1 MQFDARW
8 PWQGISRYHGTVTK
22 AKRKNPNRAGTDARR
37 RKDGRYET
45 RATLDTPTGRRRVS
59 FYGATA
65 EEANN
70 KKFQAL
76 ADQARGVLFTD
87 PGKLKVGEYLQSWLT
102 DTARY
107 QVSEGTFSRYDRTC
121 RNHLLP
127 FFGHLKLRDLTATH
141 VRALKAR
148 KIKEGLNPNTV
159 GVMQGVLSVALNQA
173 VDDGL
178 ISSNPTSRVKKAATR
193 EQAPM
198 RSLSQEQAAR
208 LLRTAVGTRDETLI
222 TLALRTGMRQ
232 GELAAV
238 KWEDVDL
245 VGKPSITVRRSADT
259 RTKTRVSTT
268 KTGKERKIHIGPR
281 TVEVLKAHRARQLE
295 ERLAA
300 TSWMDPALVFPNT
313 RGKVRR
319 RDSVMRSL
327 RRFLEEAGLPV
338 DVRFHDLRHT
348 AGTLAL
354 RQGIPLHT
362 VSKMLGHSDP
372 AMTLRR
378 YAHVLED
385 MREDAARAMDDLF

>member
-1 MQFDARW
+1 MAR
-8 PWQGISRYHGTVTK
+8 
-22 AKRKNPNRAGTDARR
+22 ANRKNPNRAGTDARKR
-37 RKDGRYET
+37 SDGRYET
-45 RATLDTPTGRRRVS
+45 RATLNTPTGRRRVS

-76 ADQARGVLFTD
+76 ADQARGILFSD
-87 PGKLKVGEYLQSWLT
+87 PGRLTVGEYISSWLT

-107 QVSEGTFSRYDRTC
+107 QVSEGTFERYERTC
-121 RNHLLP
+121 RNHLVP
-127 FFGHLKLRDLTATH
+127 FFGRLKLRELGAAH
-141 VRALKAR
+141 VRSFKAQ
-148 KIKEGLNPNTV
+148 KIDEGLNPNTV
-159 GVMQGVLSVALNQA
+159 GVMQGVLSTALNQA
-173 VDDGL
+173 VDDSL
-178 ISSNPTSRVKKAATR
+178 IPSNPASRVKKAVKR

-198 RSLSQEQAAR
+198 RSLSQEEASR
-208 LLRTAVGTRDETLI
+208 LLRAAEGTQDEALL

-232 GELAAV
+232 GELAALR
-238 KWEDVDL
+238 WEGVEL
-245 VGKPSITVRRSADT
+245 AGKPYITVMRSADT

-295 ERLAA
+295 ERMAA
-300 TSWMDPALVFPNT
+300 SSWANPSLVFPNT
-313 RGKVRR
+313 RGKIRR

-338 DVRFHDLRHT
+338 EVRFHDLRHT

-354 RQGIPLHT
+354 RQGVPLHT

-385 MREDAARAMDDLF
+385 MREDAARAMDELFY

>member
-1 MQFDARW
+1 LARALPYHDAVAR
-8 PWQGISRYHGTVTK
+8 
-22 AKRKNPNRAGTDARR
+22 AKRKNPNRAGTDARK

-45 RATLDTPTGRRRVS
+45 RATLNTPTGRRRVS

-70 KKFQAL
+70 AKFKAL
-76 ADQARGVLFTD
+76 ADQARGVLFSD
-87 PGKLKVGEYLQSWLT
+87 PGKLTIGVYLQSWLT

-107 QVSEGTFSRYDRTC
+107 QVSEGTYSRYERTC
-121 RNHLLP
+121 RNHLVP
-127 FFGHLKLRDLTATH
+127 FFGRIKLRDLGAAH
-141 VRALKAR
+141 VRAFKAR
-148 KIKEGLNPNTV
+148 KIEEGLNPNTV
-159 GVMQGVLSVALNQA
+159 GVMQGVLSTALNQA

-178 ISSNPTSRVKKAATR
+178 IPSNPASRVKKAVKR

-198 RSLSQEQAAR
+198 RSLSQEGASR
-208 LLRTAVGTRDETLI
+208 LLEAAAGTRDEALL

-232 GELAAV
+232 GELAALR
-238 KWEDVDL
+238 WEDLELAD
-245 VGKPSITVRRSADT
+245 KPSITVWRSADT

-295 ERLAA
+295 ERIAA
-300 TSWMDPALVFPNT
+300 TSWADPGLVFPNT
-313 RGKVRR
+313 KGKIRR

-327 RRFLEEAGLPV
+327 RRLLEEAGLPV

-354 RQGIPLHT
+354 RQGVPLHT

-385 MREDAARAMDDLF
+385 MREDVAKAMDELF